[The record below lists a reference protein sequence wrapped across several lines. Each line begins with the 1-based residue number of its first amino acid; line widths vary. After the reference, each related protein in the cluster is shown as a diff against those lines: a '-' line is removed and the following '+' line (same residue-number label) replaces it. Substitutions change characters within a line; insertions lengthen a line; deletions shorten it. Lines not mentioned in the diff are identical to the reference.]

1 MPQNLRPLSKTLNYP
16 RPTGAKEP
24 SEPATSGG
32 PNVDTSAF
40 PKSEPLPLE
49 PFDKDSRVLRP
60 ARTEYFKNDL
70 SEDDKET
77 VIGLMVA
84 QAKAALAEPQ
94 VTVNTVARMF
104 GMEHNKVKQFCTLSP
119 SFKTFL
125 ESRDQSKNVARL
137 SRSISKL
144 TQEERQL
151 LMNQLSSMPSKPV

>member
-16 RPTGAKEP
+16 RPTAENP
-24 SEPATSGG
+24 TAPVTSGG
-32 PNVDTSAF
+32 PMMDTSAV
-40 PKSEPLPLE
+40 PKAEQDEAVPM
-49 PFDKDSRVLRP
+49 DKDNRVLRP

-70 SEDDKET
+70 SDEDKDT

-104 GMEHNKVKQFCTLSP
+104 GMEHNKVKQFCCLSP
-119 SFKTFL
+119 SLKTFL

-144 TQEERQL
+144 TPEERKL
-151 LMNQLSSMPSKPV
+151 LMNQLTSMPEQPV

>member
-1 MPQNLRPLSKTLNYP
+1 MPQNLRPLSKTLNYH
-16 RPTGAKEP
+16 RPTAENLTDP
-24 SEPATSGG
+24 VTSGG
-32 PNVDTSAF
+32 PNVDTSAL
-40 PKSEPLPLE
+40 PKSELAQPLVPME
-49 PFDKDSRVLRP
+49 KDNRVLRP

-70 SEDDKET
+70 SEEDKAT
-77 VIGLMVA
+77 VLEVMVA

-144 TQEERQL
+144 TPEERQL
-151 LMNQLSSMPSKPV
+151 LMNQLSSLPSKPV